1 MMMILRIS
9 DIGLS
14 NLAFGHGYVLSVTD
28 GVNFAG
34 VRGLGWRVITKGNIS
49 SATSLVS

>member
-1 MMMILRIS
+1 MRNDLTIVMILRIS

-34 VRGLGWRVITKGNIS
+34 IGGFGW
-49 SATSLVS
+49 